1 MIDMLMC
8 FIKSAKLTPKNA
20 AKANPE
26 SDTIGAIIPPPK
38 LCEIFQTAV

>member
-8 FIKSAKLTPKNA
+8 FIKICQATPKNA

-38 LCEIFQTAV
+38 LCEIFQIAV

>member
-26 SDTIGAIIPPPK
+26 SDTIGATIPPPI

>member
-26 SDTIGAIIPPPK
+26 SDIGAIIPPPK
-38 LCEIFQTAV
+38 LCEIFQIAV

>member
-26 SDTIGAIIPPPK
+26 SDTIGGLYLLLNCARYSK
-38 LCEIFQTAV
+38 